1 MTGIETKEGKSKYNL
16 NPVRKDI
23 PPRNGDTRL
32 TSHEDKEF
40 DATVAFSKQH
50 KMSNIFPDIYS
61 SKAKTVNDTNS
72 EDDKPRDGDTVKL
85 PEVKVRPGKS
95 LNLSKVLS

>member
-1 MTGIETKEGKSKYNL
+1 
-16 NPVRKDI
+16 
-23 PPRNGDTRL
+23 
-32 TSHEDKEF
+32 
-40 DATVAFSKQH
+40 
-50 KMSNIFPDIYS
+50 MSNIFPDIYS

-95 LNLSKVLS
+95 LNLSKVLSKLIVM